1 MDNFPIFLEIKNKP
15 VLVIGGG
22 DIALRKIKLLI
33 KSKPNIK
40 VVANNFCDEIL
51 DLKDMHSIDIIQK
64 DFHPNDIEFPIIII
78 AATNNKSLN
87 KQISQLGLKKNIPVN
102 VVDQPSLCTFT
113 MGSIV
118 ERGSLVISCLLYTS
132 PSPRD

>member
-33 KSKPNIK
+33 KSKPNLK
-40 VVANNFCDEIL
+40 VVAKNFCEEIL
-51 DLKDMHSIDIIQK
+51 DLKERYSIDIIQK

-78 AATNNKSLN
+78 AATNNKLLN
-87 KQISQLGLKKNIPVN
+87 KQIAQIGERKKSQ
-102 VVDQPSLCTFT
+102 S
-113 MGSIV
+113 M
-118 ERGSLVISCLLYTS
+118 
-132 PSPRD
+132 